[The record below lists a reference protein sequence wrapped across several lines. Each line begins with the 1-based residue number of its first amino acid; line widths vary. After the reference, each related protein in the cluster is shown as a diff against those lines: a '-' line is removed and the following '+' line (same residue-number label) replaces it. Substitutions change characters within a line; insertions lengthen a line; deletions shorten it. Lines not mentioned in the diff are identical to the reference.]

1 MKKQLINL
9 EPVKE
14 QVKTK
19 LIEKYNSTIFMNT
32 DVVDVRVDIKEI
44 LEEYIA
50 SKNLTEPTVY
60 ITTEAY
66 LKMRKLVDDVSTEIG
81 WYGTVTKCPG
91 LDNVFVIEDI
101 LVYPQTVTGATCE
114 QDDDKMFE
122 FEMSLTTDQ
131 VNHKRFQGHSHVNM
145 GVTPSGVD
153 EQFYQDLLTQVTD
166 YFIIT
171 VTNKNK
177 AYTTRFYDIANNILY
192 SDVPIHILLDDG
204 TELDAWFTKA
214 KEQLHNRVIT
224 NTFKGSVLDGHTKT
238 YTAAEQAK
246 QFQKYNSLYDYDED
260 GDTMV
265 WDSRFGYIRQSEKDW
280 YDAAL
285 DKETPPSK
293 PKGKR
298 GRPKK
303 RR

>member
-14 QVKTK
+14 QVRTK

-32 DVVDVRVDIKEI
+32 DVVDVHVDIKEI

-50 SKNLTEPTVY
+50 SKNLTEPSVY

-122 FEMSLTTDQ
+122 FEMNLTTDQ

-145 GVTPSGVD
+145 SVTPSGVD
-153 EQFYQDLLTQVTD
+153 EQFYQDLLTQVND

-192 SDVPIHILLDDG
+192 SDVPIHILLEDG
-204 TELDAWFTKA
+204 TELDTWFTKA
-214 KEQLHNRVIT
+214 KEQLHNRAVT
-224 NTFKGSVLDGHTKT
+224 NTFKGSVLEGHTKT
-238 YTAAEQAK
+238 YTAADQAK
-246 QFQKYNSLYDYDED
+246 RFQKYSNPYDCYEED
-260 GDTMV
+260 DPMV
-265 WDSRFGYIRQSEKDW
+265 WDNRFGYIRQSEKDW
-280 YDAAL
+280 YDDTL
-285 DKETPPSK
+285 DKEMPPSR

-298 GRPKK
+298 GKPKK

>member
-9 EPVKE
+9 EPIKE
-14 QVKTK
+14 QVRTK

-32 DVVDVRVDIKEI
+32 DVIDVRVDIKEI
-44 LEEYIA
+44 LEEHIKD
-50 SKNLTEPTVY
+50 KNLTEPTVY

-66 LKMRKLVDDVSTEIG
+66 LKMRKLVDEVSTEIG

-101 LVYPQTVTGATCE
+101 LVYPQVVTGVTCE

-153 EQFYQDLLTQVTD
+153 EQFYQDLLTQVND

-171 VTNKNK
+171 VTNK
-177 AYTTRFYDIANNILY
+177 AGSYTTRFYDIANNILY
-192 SDVPIHILLDDG
+192 SDVPIRVLLNDG
-204 TELDAWFTKA
+204 TELDAWFNEA
-214 KEQLHNRVIT
+214 KEQLHNRTVT
-224 NTFKGSVLDGHTKT
+224 NTFKGSVLENYNPHTNTKQYKT
-238 YTAAEQAK
+238 YR
-246 QFQKYNSLYDYDED
+246 SPYDYDDEED
-260 GDTMV
+260 DPMI
-265 WDSRFGYIRQSEKDW
+265 WDKRFGYIRRSDKDW
-280 YDAAL
+280 YDEEL
-285 DKETPPSK
+285 GKENIVNK

-303 RR
+303 K